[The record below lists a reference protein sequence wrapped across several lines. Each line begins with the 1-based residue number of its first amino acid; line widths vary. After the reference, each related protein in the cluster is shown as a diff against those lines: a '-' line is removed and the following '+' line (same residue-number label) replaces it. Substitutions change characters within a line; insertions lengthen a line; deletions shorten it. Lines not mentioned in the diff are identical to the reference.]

1 MYSVLQDSRREK
13 TVRAFKRSRL
23 TRVLWI
29 TQVEA
34 DGASDWTPFTM
45 CPLGLP
51 MARCTFRRRHSRCR
65 SPPVVHTYQSCFY
78 FFIAHAVTHLHDS
91 FLPCHYRKVLCS
103 TGVFASAIVQR
114 QRD

>member
-1 MYSVLQDSRREK
+1 MLQDSRREK

-51 MARCTFRRRHSRCR
+51 MARHIPQRAFPMPFTTGGS
-65 SPPVVHTYQSCFY
+65 Y
-78 FFIAHAVTHLHDS
+78 FFSSA
-91 FLPCHYRKVLCS
+91 S
-103 TGVFASAIVQR
+103 TSSLRTQ
-114 QRD
+114 